1 MSSKGSRMQTLWKQP
16 YETTDEAQ
24 HLSALMVWKSGSKGH
39 LLCADPI
46 DSFNG
51 RLTALSFQ

>member
-24 HLSALMVWKSGSKGH
+24 RA
-39 LLCADPI
+39 
-46 DSFNG
+46 NG
-51 RLTALSFQ
+51 LEVR